1 MNTLRFLPA
10 ESPFRIG
17 LAAAVFVL
25 GSLTSGSAAAQD
37 TTRPRPADTARA
49 RPADSSRARVADTSR
64 ARAADTTVR
73 ADVSKD
79 STSLAGKPF
88 SSKKGGSTRRKSR
101 SSTRTGGAST
111 RATKPEP
118 VWPVKGPDPLPGSLL
133 PENRIVAFYG
143 NPLSKRMGVLGE
155 LPPDDM
161 LAKLD
166 REAKSWSA
174 ADPSTPVKKALHLIA
189 VTAQGSGGRD
199 GKYRLRM
206 DSTLIEK
213 VYGWAQKHDAI
224 LFLDVQVAQST
235 LQEELPKLARFLK
248 RPDVHLGIDPEF
260 SMHYGSSGKVPG
272 TKIGTFKAADVN
284 YAASFLADLVTAEKL
299 PPKLLVVHRFTRS
312 MLPNAEEIK
321 LDPRVQV
328 VIDMDGWG
336 PPQLKRDS
344 YHDYVYQ
351 HPVQFTG
358 FKLFYHNDTKKGHV
372 LMTPADVLALFP
384 KPLYIQYQ

>member
-1 MNTLRFLPA
+1 MNTLRHLSA
-10 ESPFRIG
+10 EPRFRFALAVAG
-17 LAAAVFVL
+17 LLL
-25 GSLTSGSAAAQD
+25 GSVSSPLVAQD
-37 TTRPRPADTARA
+37 TTRPKPI
-49 RPADSSRARVADTSR
+49 DSSRVRVSDTTR
-64 ARAADTTVR
+64 ARTADTTTTR
-73 ADVSKD
+73 ADSSKD
-79 STSLAGKPF
+79 STTLAGKPL
-88 SSKKGGSTRRKSR
+88 SKKGTKRSAKSAKGAGAA
-101 SSTRTGGAST
+101 TG
-111 RATKPEP
+111 RAPKPEP

-143 NPLSKRMGVLGE
+143 NPLSKRMGILGQLAPNE
-155 LPPDDM
+155 M

-166 REAKSWSA
+166 REAKAWSA

-206 DSTLIEK
+206 DSSLIEK

-272 TKIGTFKAADVN
+272 TKIGTFKAVDVN

-312 MLPNAEEIK
+312 MLPNAEEIT

-358 FKLFYHNDTKKGHV
+358 FKLFYRNDTKKGHP
-372 LMTPADVLALFP
+372 LMSPADVLALFP

>member
-1 MNTLRFLPA
+1 MNTLRLSPA
-10 ESPFRIG
+10 ESRFRIAV
-17 LAAAVFVL
+17 AAAVFLL
-25 GSLTSGSAAAQD
+25 GFLPSGPTGAQD
-37 TTRPRPADTARA
+37 TTRPRPADTTRA
-49 RPADSSRARVADTSR
+49 RPSDSSRSRVADTSR
-64 ARAADTTVR
+64 ARTADTTAR
-73 ADVSKD
+73 ADSSKD
-79 STSLAGKPF
+79 STSLAGKPL
-88 SSKKGGSTRRKSR
+88 SPKKGGKRTSKTSTRAA
-101 SSTRTGGAST
+101 GATT

-166 REAKSWSA
+166 REAKAWSA

-189 VTAQGSGGRD
+189 VTAQGSSGRD

-260 SMHYGSSGKVPG
+260 SMHYSSSGKVPG

-284 YAASFLADLVTAEKL
+284 YAASFLADLVAAEKL
-299 PPKLLVVHRFTRS
+299 PPKILVVHRFTRS

-358 FKLFYHNDTKKGHV
+358 FKLFYHNDTKKGHA

>member
-1 MNTLRFLPA
+1 MNSMRFSITSAEPRLRFA
-10 ESPFRIG
+10 
-17 LAAAVFVL
+17 LAAAVFL
-25 GSLTSGSAAAQD
+25 GLLATSFPSLAAAQD
-37 TTRPRPADTARA
+37 TSKPKPADTARA
-49 RPADSSRARVADTSR
+49 RATDSSRDRVSDTMR
-64 ARAADTTVR
+64 ARSADTTGR
-73 ADVSKD
+73 ADSTKD
-79 STSLAGKPF
+79 STILAGKPAT
-88 SSKKGGSTRRKSR
+88 KKGTKRTPKSTKKAVAARP
-101 SSTRTGGAST
+101 A
-111 RATKPEP
+111 KPEP

-133 PENRIVAFYG
+133 PDNRIVAFYG

-155 LPPDDM
+155 LPPDEM
-161 LAKLD
+161 MAKLE
-166 REAKSWSA
+166 REAKAWSA

-189 VTAQGSGGRD
+189 VTAQGSAGRD

-224 LFLDVQVAQST
+224 LFLDVQVAQSS
-235 LQEELPKLARFLK
+235 LQEELPRLARFLK

-299 PPKLLVVHRFTRS
+299 PPKILVVHRFTRS
-312 MLPNAEEIK
+312 MLPDAEEIK

-344 YHDYVYQ
+344 YHDYVYE

-358 FKLFYHNDTKKGHV
+358 FKLFYHNDTKKGHA
-372 LMTPADVLALFP
+372 LMTPGDVLALFP

>member
-1 MNTLRFLPA
+1 MNTLRHLSAEPRFRFALAVAGFL
-10 ESPFRIG
+10 
-17 LAAAVFVL
+17 L
-25 GSLTSGSAAAQD
+25 GSVSGPLVAQD
-37 TTRPRPADTARA
+37 TTRPKPT
-49 RPADSSRARVADTSR
+49 DSSRVRVSDTTR
-64 ARAADTTVR
+64 ARTADTTATR
-73 ADVSKD
+73 ADSSKD
-79 STSLAGKPF
+79 STTLAGKPL
-88 SSKKGGSTRRKSR
+88 SKKGTKRSAKSAKGAGAG
-101 SSTRTGGAST
+101 TG
-111 RATKPEP
+111 RARKPEP

-143 NPLSKRMGVLGE
+143 NPLSKRMGILGE
-155 LPPDDM
+155 LAPDEM

-166 REAKSWSA
+166 REAKAWSA

-206 DSTLIEK
+206 DSSLIEK

-312 MLPNAEEIK
+312 MLPNAEEIT

-358 FKLFYHNDTKKGHV
+358 FKLFYRNDTKKGHA
-372 LMTPADVLALFP
+372 LMSPADVLALFP